1 MCKTTSFII
10 ITAITLSSFQCW
22 WAMRRRTSACSRV
35 TPRTVQRYWR
45 RDDQPRTQRWINC
58 TLSFVRT
65 SENCRRP
72 MRPRAH
78 DWRHINNVLSVLHE
92 YRETITIKKTPV
104 LFFRTL
110 QPIIKIFIQ
119 PVPCIIC
126 VHTVS
131 FHCYKLVW
139 GHHVLLQPQ
148 PQLWMW
154 RALNTALLNTVR
166 LLTIDQRAEY
176 IQSSV
181 QRKDES

>member
-22 WAMRRRTSACSRV
+22 RAMRRRTSACSRV

-92 YRETITIKKTPV
+92 YRETITIKKHQYCFSELCSLSSKF
-104 LFFRTL
+104 LFS
-110 QPIIKIFIQ
+110 
-119 PVPCIIC
+119 PCLALSVYIPFLS
-126 VHTVS
+126 TVTNS
-131 FHCYKLVW
+131 YEATMSSCSLNHNCGCGGPLTRHC
-139 GHHVLLQPQ
+139 
-148 PQLWMW
+148 
-154 RALNTALLNTVR
+154 
-166 LLTIDQRAEY
+166 
-176 IQSSV
+176 
-181 QRKDES
+181 